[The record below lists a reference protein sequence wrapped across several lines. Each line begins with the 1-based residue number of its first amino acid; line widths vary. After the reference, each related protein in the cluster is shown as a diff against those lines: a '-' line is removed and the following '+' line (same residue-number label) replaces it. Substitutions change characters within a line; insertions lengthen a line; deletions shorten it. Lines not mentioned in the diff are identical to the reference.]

1 MLIKRM
7 TVQLSGGL
15 QARHTALFVH
25 KAFSFKSNI
34 LLAKD
39 GKSANAKCIMK
50 VMELAVKEGDEIT
63 LLTGG
68 IDEHAAVRTL
78 EEFLLTKH
86 R

>member
-1 MLIKRM
+1 
-7 TVQLSGGL
+7 
-15 QARHTALFVH
+15 
-25 KAFSFKSNI
+25 
-34 LLAKD
+34 
-39 GKSANAKCIMK
+39 MK